1 MPRRLHHYT
10 DAAGLLGIIQSRTL
24 WATDC
29 RFLNDSTEYVYA
41 RAALAEALNH
51 LPNPALDPA
60 HHLHHIAAE
69 VGDEIAKL
77 GKIVNDG
84 VDNDFRVAV
93 TCFCEEGD
101 LLSQWRGYAPNHG
114 YSIEFDHDTLDA
126 AAQAVASVELGELR
140 RIEYGPAAIAELA
153 ALAAAGVSSDNLNH
167 PGVHGYHHAL
177 QLAANVASVKHEGF
191 AEERE
196 WRLVLVQYAHNDATQ
211 ILFRPTPIAVVP
223 YMRVPIDPAA
233 ICSIRVGPGD
243 KTAIRV
249 EGIRRLLAA
258 SGSAATV
265 EVSAVPLRT

>member
-10 DAAGLLGIIQSRTL
+10 NAAGLLGIIQSRTI

-41 RAALAEALNH
+41 QQALAQALSH
-51 LPNPALDPA
+51 LPNPALDPT
-60 HHLHHIAAE
+60 HHLHRIAAE

-93 TCFCEEGD
+93 TCFCDDGD

-114 YSIEFDHDTLDA
+114 YSIEFDHQTLDA
-126 AAQAVASVELGELR
+126 AAQAVDCIELGELR
-140 RIEYGPAAIAELA
+140 RIEYGPGAIAQLA
-153 ALAAAGVSSDNLNH
+153 TFAADGVSSDNLNH

-177 QLAANVASVKHEGF
+177 QLAANAASVKHEGF

-243 KTAIRV
+243 KTGIRA
-249 EGIRRLLAA
+249 EGISRLLAA
-258 SGSAATV
+258 HGSAATV
-265 EVSAVPLRT
+265 TASTVPLRT